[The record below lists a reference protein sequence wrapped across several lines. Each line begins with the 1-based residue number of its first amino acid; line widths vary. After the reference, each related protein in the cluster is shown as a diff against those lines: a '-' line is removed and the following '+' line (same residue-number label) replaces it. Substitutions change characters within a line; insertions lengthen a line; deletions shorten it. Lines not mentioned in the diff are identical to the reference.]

1 MLKKIVNYE
10 DFNGE
15 NQTEECFFN
24 LTKTELIEM
33 AMDLPEGI
41 SESVGDDPNKIDEE
55 KAVGKLMETMG
66 NKGILKFIKDLVL
79 KSYGIKSADGRR
91 FMKVDENGKPL
102 SVEFSQTMAFE
113 AIIDE
118 FMSDDIAAANF
129 VNGII
134 PSSIADKI
142 PAAKKTG
149 PKKLPA
155 SSK

>member
-1 MLKKIVNYE
+1 MLRKEVTFE
-10 DFNGE
+10 DFNGV

-33 AMDLPEGI
+33 AMDLPEGV
-41 SESVGDDPNKIDEE
+41 SESVGDDPNNIDEE

-66 NKGILKFIKDLVL
+66 NKGVLKFIKDLVL
-79 KSYGIKSADGRR
+79 KSYGVKSADGRR

-102 SVEFSQTMAFE
+102 SIEFSQTMAFE
-113 AIIDE
+113 TIIDE
-118 FMSDDIAAANF
+118 FMSNDIAAANF
-129 VNGII
+129 VNGVI
-134 PSSIADKI
+134 PQSLADKM
-142 PAAKKTG
+142 PAAKKPG

>member
-1 MLKKIVNYE
+1 MLKKVVNYE
-10 DFNGE
+10 DFNGV

-33 AMDLPEGI
+33 AMDLPEGV
-41 SESVGDDPNKIDEE
+41 SESVGDDPNNIDED

-66 NKGILKFIKDLVL
+66 NKGVLKFIKDLVL
-79 KSYGIKSADGRR
+79 KSYGVKSDDGRR

-102 SVEFSQTMAFE
+102 SIEFSQTMAFE

-118 FMSDDIAAANF
+118 FMSNDIAAANF

-134 PSSIADKI
+134 PSSVADKI